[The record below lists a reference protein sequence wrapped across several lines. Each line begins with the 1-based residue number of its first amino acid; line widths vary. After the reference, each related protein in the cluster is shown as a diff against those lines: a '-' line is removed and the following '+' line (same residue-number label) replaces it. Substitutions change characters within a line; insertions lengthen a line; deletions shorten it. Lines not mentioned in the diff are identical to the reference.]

1 LRADFAV
8 EDLSAMI
15 WAVSQVIR
23 ETTEVAPQ
31 TWRRFLAFFLDG
43 LRAGAAHPVTVP
55 ALTGEQLAEVIRSR

>member
-1 LRADFAV
+1 
-8 EDLSAMI
+8 MI

-23 ETTEVAPQ
+23 ETAAVAPQ

-55 ALTGEQLAEVIRSR
+55 ALTGEQLAEVLGAGEADG